1 MVPGF
6 SETGL
11 AHLLAGLGRVG
22 YWLVLVVLVGLQ
34 SLWLGVFFAPVYLA
48 FLS

>member
-6 SETGL
+6 SEAGL
-11 AHLLAGLGRVG
+11 AHLLAGLGRIG

-34 SLWLGVFFAPVYLA
+34 SLGLGVFFAPVYLP